1 MARARARARARWRI
15 GEGMG
20 EGVRGGG
27 EEGGKERKGGKEGRR
42 KGFRLTCSFLLFSG
56 CVESAEFPFTAL
68 ASSADVSL
76 EEMRQLVCCK
86 RLRPTIA
93 PHWSRDEV
101 CTKL

>member
-1 MARARARARARWRI
+1 MEGGGIAR
-15 GEGMG
+15 
-20 EGVRGGG
+20 VRGNG
-27 EEGGKERKGGKEGRR
+27 EGGKV
-42 KGFRLTCSFLLFSG
+42 FQVLFFSWLFSG

-101 CTKL
+101 CTKTRARGEALWCDYITMACGYE